1 MLTKLIHTT
10 IINPLKTIFPYN
22 FVFYEKNKPL
32 ILGRWNNH
40 YCNSKTNRKIDYANI
55 DHCGPCGLE
64 SGYYA
69 KSGSTTNTTN
79 TTYTTKT
86 TNPS

>member
-22 FVFYEKNKPL
+22 FVFYEKTKPL

-69 KSGSTTNTTN
+69 KSGSTSNTTN
-79 TTYTTKT
+79 TT
-86 TNPS
+86 NPS